1 MKNFIKIVIAYSLF
15 VMTSCN
21 VQDDLSE
28 EPKLIDTKS
37 YEEKVD
43 YVKSN
48 LKNIGTKL
56 ALLVNDES
64 IKEFVYE
71 QVERRFDG
79 DYNVLIEH
87 LIDSIGQ
94 SYSAG
99 RISSISAK
107 SIQEIDLSLEQF
119 KGIGQ
124 NNYYPQIYIPFFE
137 SLQIRRIGQS
147 NAKLAMEKPPLF
159 VLYAGNESQEIY
171 EGYQLNDDGEL
182 AEIGILIDEAYA
194 QNNEVW
200 VISLNERVNN
210 EGVIDNAWQYSE
222 SSNSRVSAYGDG
234 VIPTIKI
241 KSHKESWTMGA
252 SEVHVLRY
260 VDNSTFTDRNGTQI
274 ATQGRGENEGDQI
287 VKASR
292 NDVKKKNTLAVDFNL
307 VPGWNNRTT
316 DQVYYVIFEYD
327 TWPTGLRDARWDK
340 SNGTLILQYRSADGW
355 YDKRQIGRFDTPFPI
370 NNSEIEFVLQYP

>member
-1 MKNFIKIVIAYSLF
+1 MQNLLRTLIACSIF
-15 VMTSCN
+15 FNTSCN

-28 EPKLIDTKS
+28 NRNLIDTKS
-37 YEEKVD
+37 YEEQVD

-48 LKNIGTKL
+48 LKNIGTEL

-64 IKEFVYE
+64 IKEIVYD

-87 LIDSIGQ
+87 LIDSISQ
-94 SYSAG
+94 SYSSS
-99 RISSISAK
+99 RISSVSAK
-107 SIQEIDLSLEQF
+107 SIQDINLSLERF

-137 SLQIRRIGQS
+137 SLKTRNAGRS
-147 NAKLAMEKPPLF
+147 NAKLDTQTPPMF
-159 VLYAGNESQEIY
+159 VLYAGDESQEIY
-171 EGYQLNDDGEL
+171 EGYQLNDDSEL
-182 AEIGILIDEAYA
+182 EETGIFIDEIYA
-194 QNNEVW
+194 QHNEVW
-200 VISLNERVNN
+200 VISINERVNN

-222 SSNSRVSAYGDG
+222 SYNSRVTAYGDG
-234 VIPTIKI
+234 VIPTIKV

-287 VKASR
+287 VNASR
-292 NDVKKKNTLAVDFNL
+292 NDVKNKRTLAVDFNL

-370 NNSEIEFVLQYP
+370 NNS